1 MSLQVRIFAAV
12 CGLFILLCASCLS
25 GLLGAET
32 TAQIVI
38 LALGALF
45 TLFALTQIRA
55 RLTAPLEA
63 IRRYALAVAKGEKA
77 ELNGQ
82 FHMEMADLRDAL
94 ASMVSHLESV
104 SAACRES
111 EAEVTRQHRS
121 AEEALAKSRAEE
133 AEVSGLLS
141 DMGTAAQKARAVSER
156 IFAAIGEL
164 TGQVQQVNQGV
175 EVQRDRMT
183 ETATAMEEMTGT
195 IIEVARNAASA
206 ATSADH
212 SKSNASTGAA
222 GVRRAVGSIERVRDS
237 ILTLKET
244 MAQLGQQ
251 AEGIGRVITV
261 INEIADQTNLL
272 ALNAAIEAAR
282 AGDAGRGFAVVA
294 DEVRKLAEKT
304 MAATKEV
311 GDAVERIQA
320 RAQENVAA
328 VEHAAGD
335 IVESAR
341 EATESGRFMEEIVGI
356 VDETALQVSSIA
368 AASEEQSAAGEE
380 INRAVSE
387 VTRVAQETAQ
397 GMEQSSHALVEVS
410 GLVEELDMII
420 QGLASGKLGSVKS
433 DQLVEWTDA
442 LSTDIGSIDDQH
454 KVLVNLINELHQ
466 AMRQRRSDR
475 VMLDVVD
482 RLKNYTVKHF
492 QHEEQLFARHGYADA
507 KSHAEIHRKFE
518 AKVMEFEAAL
528 KGGAAKVTMD
538 VMRFLKDWLVGH
550 IQGTD
555 KKYAPFLIAKGV
567 K

>member
-1 MSLQVRIFAAV
+1 MTIQIRIFAAV
-12 CGLFILLCASCLS
+12 CGLFVLLCASCAA
-25 GLLGAET
+25 GLLGAG
-32 TAQIVI
+32 TAAQVAI
-38 LALGALF
+38 LGLGALF
-45 TLFALTQIRA
+45 TLFALIQTRA
-55 RLTAPLEA
+55 RLTAPLES

-77 ELNGQ
+77 ELGGE
-82 FHMEMADLRDAL
+82 FRLEMADLRQAL
-94 ASMVSHLESV
+94 ASMVEHLESV
-104 SAACRES
+104 SHACRES
-111 EAEVTRQHRS
+111 EAEVVRQHRS
-121 AEEALAKSRAEE
+121 AEEALAKAKAEE
-133 AEVSGLLS
+133 AELSGLLA
-141 DMGTAAQKARAVSER
+141 DMGAAAGKARGVSEK

-175 EVQRDRMT
+175 EIQRDRMT

-195 IIEVARNAASA
+195 IIEVARNASSA
-206 ATSADH
+206 AQSADH
-212 SKSNASTGAA
+212 SKQNATTGAA
-222 GVRRAVGSIERVRDS
+222 GVRRAVTSIERVRDS
-237 ILTLKET
+237 ILNLKET

-328 VEHAAGD
+328 VEKAAGD
-335 IVESAR
+335 IVESSR

-368 AASEEQSAAGEE
+368 TASEEQSAAGEE

-397 GMEQSSHALVEVS
+397 GMEQSSQALVEVS

-420 QGLASGKLGSVKS
+420 QGLASGKLGALKS
-433 DQLVEWTDA
+433 DRLVEWTEA
-442 LSTDIGSIDDQH
+442 LSVNITTIDDQH
-454 KVLVNLINELHQ
+454 KVLVDLINELHQ
-466 AMRQRRSDR
+466 AMRQRRSER

-482 RLKNYTVKHF
+482 RLKNYAVKHF
-492 QHEEQLFARHGYADA
+492 QQEEQFFARHGYAEA
-507 KSHAEIHRKFE
+507 KAHAEIHRKFE

-528 KGGAAKVTMD
+528 KGGTAKVTMD

-555 KKYAPFLIAKGV
+555 KKYAPFLISKGV
-567 K
+567 Q

>member
-1 MSLQVRIFAAV
+1 MSIQVRIFAAV
-12 CGLFILLCASCLS
+12 GGLFLLLCLSCLA
-25 GLLGAET
+25 GLFGAGTMVQAGILG
-32 TAQIVI
+32 
-38 LALGALF
+38 LGV
-45 TLFALTQIRA
+45 LFAVFALIQIRA

-63 IRRYALAVAKGEKA
+63 IRHYALAVARGEKTA
-77 ELNGQ
+77 LTGR
-82 FHMEMADLRDAL
+82 FLREMDDLRTAL
-94 ASMVSHLESV
+94 TGMVAHLEDASRT
-104 SAACRES
+104 CRES
-111 EAEVTRQHRS
+111 EAEALRQHRS

-133 AEVSGLLS
+133 AEVSTLLAN
-141 DMGTAAQKARAVSER
+141 MNTAAAKAQAVSEK

-164 TGQVQQVNQGV
+164 TGRVNSVSQGV

-206 ATSADH
+206 AKSAEH
-212 SKSNASTGAA
+212 SKQNAATGAA
-222 GVRRAVGSIERVRDS
+222 GVRRAVASIERVRDR

-320 RAQENVAA
+320 RAQENVTA
-328 VEHAAGD
+328 VEQAAGD
-335 IVESAR
+335 IVDSAR
-341 EATESGRFMEEIVGI
+341 EATDSGRFMEEIVGI
-356 VDETALQVSSIA
+356 VDDTALQVASIA
-368 AASEEQSAAGEE
+368 TASEEQSAAGEE

-410 GLVEELDMII
+410 SLVEELDMII
-420 QGLASGKLGSVKS
+420 QGLASGKLDNLNS
-433 DQLVEWTDA
+433 DRLVEWTPA
-442 LSTDIGSIDDQH
+442 LSVGIGTIDDQH
-454 KVLVNLINELHQ
+454 KVLVDLINELHQ
-466 AMRQRRSDR
+466 AMRQRRSDKL
-475 VMLDVVD
+475 MLDVVD

-492 QHEEQLFARHGYADA
+492 QQEERFFAQHGYPEA

-528 KGGAAKVTMD
+528 KKGTAKVTMD
-538 VMRFLKDWLVGH
+538 IMRFLKEWLVGH

-555 KKYAPFLIAKGV
+555 KKYAPFLQAKGV